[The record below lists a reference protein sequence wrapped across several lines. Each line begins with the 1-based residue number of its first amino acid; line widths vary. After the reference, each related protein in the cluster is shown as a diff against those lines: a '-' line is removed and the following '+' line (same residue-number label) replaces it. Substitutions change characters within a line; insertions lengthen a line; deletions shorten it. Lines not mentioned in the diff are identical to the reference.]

1 MRIDEVAPSK
11 MDVDLV
17 IKDFGKF
24 LQLCMKELDL
34 PKLPKI
40 KWITDGSH
48 HKKFHSFG
56 SFHNDDQV
64 LYIEITDRHP
74 IDIMRTTAHELVH
87 YKQYLDNRIK
97 PNSGETGSE
106 IENEANAVAGIIMR
120 HFDGANPKA
129 FEFKPIDAA
138 LMEGEA
144 WQKAAGKNPEGGLN
158 KKGVASYRRSHPG
171 SKLQTAVTTKPSKL
185 KKGSKSAKRRK
196 SFCARMKGM
205 KKHRTGAKTAHDPD
219 SRINKS
225 LRKWHCES
233 IEEMRDMILNAEAY
247 IAEEKQRLDAKCW
260 KGYRK
265 AGTKM
270 KGGIRVNNCVPNESI
285 EEGWKDAAAAAAMV
299 GALGTGAYQ
308 GAKHSAPTTNI
319 DGKQFIMYRHTPG
332 NYEKNKMKL
341 TTDDA
346 GNKVYAWVTTSGMKP
361 QYTYRYYIPAKEG
374 VKNENMDHDLDS
386 QAVPELKAALLA
398 QKKKLQTATNDETY
412 DTIDKIMTRIAKSH
426 GISGQKLHDMWVAK
440 YKQIPDTWI
449 MKEAANS
456 AQQAAIAISKKKE
469 KNVSENS
476 YKVSDFREN
485 AFESIA
491 EFKRW
496 MRSPKTD
503 NRGMTRY
510 SVDSYENIFI
520 DENNLSESNN
530 TFSQK
535 KSEAREFSEKFKRL
549 DQRNDVEI
557 KIGNKVS
564 VLSVS
569 IVPGDKHSRIE
580 ISGFLTPKKI
590 ININTY
596 QDGKIDFIEFADG
609 SRFPETSE
617 FTTIGGTNITNTIF
631 FRDASSAS
639 KANTAIWMYATKL
652 EGRGWKIEH
661 HMNENFADG
670 KGPGR
675 PGDSARHGIPK
686 HATMSEL
693 EKASHSKGRKG
704 QLARWQMNMRNGKK
718 K

>member
-1 MRIDEVAPSK
+1 

-24 LQLCMKELDL
+24 LQLCMKELGL

-185 KKGSKSAKRRK
+185 KKGSKASKRRK

-233 IEEMRDMILNAEAY
+233 LEEMRDMILTAEAY

-265 AGTKM
+265 AGTKT
-270 KGGIRVNNCVPNESI
+270 KGGTRVNNCVKTEGRTGLGGVSTATSRAHQASRFGHDPDRAAPVYRPNKDGYVAPRNGTGDESNI
-285 EEGWKDAAAAAAMV
+285 ILQLKKNLDRAVGKPLSFQDGSILEIRPTIARYALGIIANMRPVERHETIKNIMQSKDA
-299 GALGTGAYQ
+299 
-308 GAKHSAPTTNI
+308 
-319 DGKQFIMYRHTPG
+319 FIG
-332 NYEKNKMKL
+332 FIKSQNKNV
-341 TTDDA
+341 D
-346 GNKVYAWVTTSGMKP
+346 
-361 QYTYRYYIPAKEG
+361 
-374 VKNENMDHDLDS
+374 
-386 QAVPELKAALLA
+386 
-398 QKKKLQTATNDETY
+398 
-412 DTIDKIMTRIAKSH
+412 
-426 GISGQKLHDMWVAK
+426 
-440 YKQIPDTWI
+440 
-449 MKEAANS
+449 EAANA

-485 AFESIA
+485 TFESIA

-675 PGDSARHGIPK
+675 AGDSARHGIPK

-693 EKASHSKGRKG
+693 EKASHAKGRKG